1 MSGRPHGHLI
11 YKGRRVL
18 LKCHRLLDGSHRH
31 PPNALS
37 ALRRVL
43 TDGAEAIEFDVRL
56 TRDDV
61 FVLVHDP
68 TLEGETTGSGPVRRV
83 TSGEFA
89 ALRLRDADEP
99 PATLVEVVNVLRDH
113 NHPVKVQ
120 VDLVEEASLSSH
132 VAKALV
138 DQLAPLRAS
147 PHVRV
152 VVGCE
157 AAEKLL
163 ALRRLDPG
171 LRVGLDVEAPV
182 DAPAA
187 EVSRRLRFVED
198 VSEYYMP
205 KAFVLQAVARGFN
218 PIEYVHKQ
226 KPGALV
232 DVWTL
237 YADEPDI
244 ARTIATV
251 LEAGADQ
258 ITTPTP
264 ISLLEVFNRRY

>member
-1 MSGRPHGHLI
+1 MSSPRGHLV
-11 YKGRRVL
+11 YKGRTVL
-18 LKCHRLLDGSHRH
+18 LKYHRLLDGTHRH
-31 PPNALS
+31 PPNSLS

-43 TDGAEAIEFDVRL
+43 ADRADAIEFDVRL

-61 FVLVHDP
+61 CVLVHDP
-68 TLEGETTGSGPVRRV
+68 TLERETTGSGPVRQM
-83 TSGEFA
+83 TSGVFA
-89 ALRLRDADEP
+89 ALHLRNTDEP
-99 PATLVEVVNVLRDH
+99 PATLAAVVDVLREH
-113 NHPVKVQ
+113 RHPVKVQ
-120 VDLVEEASLSSH
+120 VDLVEEAPLSGEL
-132 VAKALV
+132 AKALV
-138 DQLAPLRAS
+138 DQLATLRAN

-163 ALRRLDPG
+163 ALRRLDPS

-182 DAPAA
+182 EAPAD
-187 EVSRRLRFVED
+187 EVSRRLGLVED

-205 KAFVLQAVARGFN
+205 KAFVVEALTRGFN
-218 PIEYVHKQ
+218 PIGFVHEH

-244 ARTIATV
+244 ARTLATV

-258 ITTPTP
+258 ITTPTANQLRE
-264 ISLLEVFNRRY
+264 ILGG

>member
-1 MSGRPHGHLI
+1 M
-11 YKGRRVL
+11 L

-37 ALRRVL
+37 ALRQVL
-43 TDGAEAIEFDVRL
+43 ADSAEAIEFDVRL

-68 TLEGETTGSGPVRRV
+68 TLERETTGSGPVRQIL
-83 TSGEFA
+83 SGDFT
-89 ALRLRDADEP
+89 ALRLRDSVEP
-99 PATLVEVVNVLRDH
+99 PATLAGVVNVLRDH
-113 NHPVKVQ
+113 HHPVKVQ
-120 VDLVEEASLSSH
+120 VDLVEEAPLSGG

-138 DQLAPLRAS
+138 DQLAPLRAN

-163 ALRRLDPG
+163 ALRSFDPA

-182 DAPAA
+182 NAPAA
-187 EVSRRLRFVED
+187 EVSRRLRLVED
-198 VSEYYMP
+198 VSEYYML

-218 PIEYVHKQ
+218 PIEYVHEQ

-244 ARTIATV
+244 ARTLSAV
-251 LEAGADQ
+251 LAAGADQ
-258 ITTPTP
+258 ITTPTANQ
-264 ISLLEVFNRRY
+264 LREVLDRRS

>member
-1 MSGRPHGHLI
+1 MSDRTPG
-11 YKGRRVL
+11 VL
-18 LKCHRLLDGSHRH
+18 LKYHRLLDGSHRH
-31 PPNALS
+31 PPNSLS

-43 TDGAEAIEFDVRL
+43 AGGAEAIEFDVRL
-56 TRDDV
+56 TRDEV

-68 TLEGETTGSGPVRRV
+68 TLERETTGSGPVRGV

-113 NHPVKVQ
+113 DHPVKVQ

-132 VAKALV
+132 VAKTLV
-138 DQLAPLRAS
+138 DQLAPLRAN
-147 PHVRV
+147 PHVHV

-157 AAEKLL
+157 AAERLL
-163 ALRRLDPG
+163 ALRSFDPG

-187 EVSRRLRFVED
+187 EVSRRLRLVED
-198 VSEYYMP
+198 VSEFYMP
-205 KAFVLQAVARGFN
+205 KAFVLHSVARGFN
-218 PIEYVHKQ
+218 PIEYVHQ
-226 KPGALV
+226 HRPGALV

-244 ARTIATV
+244 ARTLSAV
-251 LEAGADQ
+251 LAAGADQ
-258 ITTPTP
+258 ITTPTSQQLRE
-264 ISLLEVFNRRY
+264 ILDRR

>member
-1 MSGRPHGHLI
+1 MG
-11 YKGRRVL
+11 
-18 LKCHRLLDGSHRH
+18 DGDIG
-31 PPNALS
+31 
-37 ALRRVL
+37 LR
-43 TDGAEAIEFDVRL
+43 
-56 TRDDV
+56 
-61 FVLVHDP
+61 
-68 TLEGETTGSGPVRRV
+68 GSV
-83 TSGEFA
+83 
-89 ALRLRDADEP
+89 
-99 PATLVEVVNVLRDH
+99 
-113 NHPVKVQ
+113 VQ

-132 VAKALV
+132 VVKALV
-138 DQLAPLRAS
+138 DQLALLRAN

-163 ALRRLDPG
+163 ALRRLDPA

-187 EVSRRLRFVED
+187 EVSRRLRLVED
-198 VSEYYMP
+198 VSEFYMP

-244 ARTIATV
+244 ARTLSAV
-251 LEAGADQ
+251 LAAGADQ
-258 ITTPTP
+258 ISTPTANQLRE
-264 ISLLEVFNRRY
+264 ILDRRS